1 MNILENGLS
10 CLGFDEKKQKAV
22 LPQLEAY
29 VSELL
34 LFNKVYD
41 LVGTNSRDEIYTRHI
56 LDSLAPFT
64 IIQTLV
70 EERGFSEKIKPC
82 FVDIGSGAGL
92 PGIPLAICFP
102 EFSFSL
108 LERMSRRCAFLENV
122 LSILQLENAQVLNT
136 EAEKYTGEGFDFAV
150 FRAFRP
156 LDTKM
161 TETILSLL
169 KAEGLALAYKGKKDK
184 IEREMK
190 EIHALVGE
198 DWKLKELTLP
208 FLDSL
213 ERHLV
218 IFKAVSN

>member
-10 CLGFDEKKQKAV
+10 CLGFDEKKRKAV

-70 EERGFSEKIKPC
+70 EELGFSEKIKPC

-92 PGIPLAICFP
+92 PGMVIKRK
-102 EFSFSL
+102 
-108 LERMSRRCAFLENV
+108 LE
-122 LSILQLENAQVLNT
+122 
-136 EAEKYTGEGFDFAV
+136 K
-150 FRAFRP
+150 
-156 LDTKM
+156 
-161 TETILSLL
+161 
-169 KAEGLALAYKGKKDK
+169 
-184 IEREMK
+184 
-190 EIHALVGE
+190 
-198 DWKLKELTLP
+198 
-208 FLDSL
+208 
-213 ERHLV
+213 
-218 IFKAVSN
+218 